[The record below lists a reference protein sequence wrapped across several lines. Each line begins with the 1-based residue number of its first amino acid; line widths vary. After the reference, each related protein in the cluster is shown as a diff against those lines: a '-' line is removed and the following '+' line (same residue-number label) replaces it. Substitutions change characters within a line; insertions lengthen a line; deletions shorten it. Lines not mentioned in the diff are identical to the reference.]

1 MNTTT
6 LIHTPWLSLLLV
18 WPRRRNAPRAAARS
32 KPVVRI
38 AGLR

>member
-1 MNTTT
+1 MNTLT
-6 LIHTPWLSLLLV
+6 LIHTPWLTLQLA
-18 WPRRRNAPRAAARS
+18 WPRRRNAPRATVRS